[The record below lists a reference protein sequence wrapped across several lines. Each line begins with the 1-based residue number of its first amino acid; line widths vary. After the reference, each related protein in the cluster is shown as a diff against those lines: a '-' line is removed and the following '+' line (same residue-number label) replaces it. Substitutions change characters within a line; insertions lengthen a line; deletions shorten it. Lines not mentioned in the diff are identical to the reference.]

1 MNEIHFLNEGL
12 FSSLFGNKE
21 KNKILENYSEYDLK
35 IRKCLA
41 ILEYKL
47 EKIYTPILDSS
58 EFLITIEDDNEN
70 EMLKYP
76 GKIATNIL
84 KAYNIKKSIDKN
96 NISNEL
102 KISEEILNKI
112 DHDIEN
118 KSSNIY
124 SKNDMAN
131 ALETIYSD
139 RLNSIYQNYL
149 KLLKYDLVD
158 CDAVY
163 EGSGNKP
170 LTINMKSGI
179 NADIINCFIN
189 NFINDIKSIGD
200 ISKQYFIKFKQ
211 NIDHDISDAISDI
224 GFMND

>member
-1 MNEIHFLNEGL
+1 MKFIFLNEGL

>member
-1 MNEIHFLNEGL
+1 MNHIYFLNEGL

-58 EFLITIEDDNEN
+58 EFLITVEDDNEN

-76 GKIATNIL
+76 GKIAINIL
-84 KAYNIKKSIDKN
+84 KAYNIKGSIDKN
-96 NISNEL
+96 NISSEL
-102 KISEEILNKI
+102 KISEDVLNKI

-118 KSSNIY
+118 DSSNIY

-149 KLLKYDLVD
+149 KLLKYDLID

-170 LTINMKSGI
+170 LTINMKPGI

-200 ISKQYFIKFKQ
+200 ISKQYFIRFKQ

>member
-1 MNEIHFLNEGL
+1 MNYIYFLNEGL

-47 EKIYTPILDSS
+47 EKIYTPVLDSS
-58 EFLITIEDDNEN
+58 DFLITIEDDNEN

-84 KAYNIKKSIDKN
+84 KVYNIKGSIDKN
-96 NISNEL
+96 NISSEL
-102 KISEEILNKI
+102 KISEDALNKI

-118 KSSNIY
+118 DSSNIY
-124 SKNDMAN
+124 SKNDMTN

-170 LTINMKSGI
+170 LTINMKPGI

-189 NFINDIKSIGD
+189 NFINDIKNIGD

-211 NIDHDISDAISDI
+211 NIDHDISDTISDI

>member
-1 MNEIHFLNEGL
+1 MNHIYFLNEGL
-12 FSSLFGNKE
+12 FSFLFGNKE
-21 KNKILENYSEYDLK
+21 KNKIIENYSEYDLK

-58 EFLITIEDDNEN
+58 DFLITVEDDNEN

-84 KAYNIKKSIDKN
+84 KAYNAKGSIDKN
-96 NISNEL
+96 NISSKL
-102 KISEEILNKI
+102 IISEEILNKI
-112 DHDIEN
+112 DYDIEN
-118 KSSNIY
+118 EPSNIY

-131 ALETIYSD
+131 ALESIYSN
-139 RLNSIYQNYL
+139 RLNNIYQNYF

-170 LTINMKSGI
+170 LTINMKRGI
-179 NADIINCFIN
+179 SADIINCFIN
-189 NFINDIKSIGD
+189 NFINDIKSIEG
-200 ISKQYFIKFKQ
+200 ISKQYCIKFKQ

>member
-1 MNEIHFLNEGL
+1 MNYIYFLNEGL

-47 EKIYTPILDSS
+47 EKIYTPVLDSS
-58 EFLITIEDDNEN
+58 DFLITIEDDNEN

-84 KAYNIKKSIDKN
+84 KVYNIKGSIDKN
-96 NISNEL
+96 NISSEL
-102 KISEEILNKI
+102 KISEDALNKI

-118 KSSNIY
+118 DSSNIY
-124 SKNDMAN
+124 SKNDMTN

-170 LTINMKSGI
+170 LTINMKPGI

-189 NFINDIKSIGD
+189 NFINDIKNIGD
-200 ISKQYFIKFKQ
+200 ISNQYFIKFKQ
-211 NIDHDISDAISDI
+211 NIDHDISDTISDI

>member
-1 MNEIHFLNEGL
+1 MNKIYFLNEGL